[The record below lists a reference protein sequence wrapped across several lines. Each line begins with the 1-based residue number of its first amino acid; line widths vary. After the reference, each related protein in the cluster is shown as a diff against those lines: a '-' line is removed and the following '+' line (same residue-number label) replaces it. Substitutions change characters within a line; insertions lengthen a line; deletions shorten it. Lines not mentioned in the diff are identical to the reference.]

1 MSDLKKRIKISIIL
15 LVVAVFILVTAFFA
29 FGYLYVNNKKTI
41 DPLFD
46 NSSNSFEMGWQNQYG
61 LNFDVSTFSTNNL
74 NFDQETPLTLFKP
87 VPEFSGEA
95 AMFFRTNNLVVN
107 VYIDD
112 KCVHYT
118 SDSGNYNGLS
128 SFNSYIYIPFS
139 EDDIGKN
146 ITLEMYKT
154 PVSFGFC
161 IDNFVFGE
169 PQNVMYGAF
178 SGDMSIIVSSVL
190 TIVAGIVFIWMG
202 IISKKTFEHFKG
214 LLFFGMFCLF
224 IGIWFMTDTL
234 WLYNLLRNI
243 TLIESYSRIFL
254 SACVPCFMMYIF
266 DFFNIRNKK
275 FYIILTLSGFVLF
288 VLFLALNL
296 TDVLSF
302 GHTIFINHL
311 FILVCVVTLL
321 VEMISYLSNING
333 NKGESKIFNIGI
345 IFFAFFVLLDLGR
358 FYQGNEGDSSLL
370 TRFGIFILTV
380 TAVAATTS
388 DVVELLELGIQAG
401 KIGKIAYTD
410 ANTGLGNSSAFKNKF
425 EELDRTKGNYSYIGI
440 IQFDVNNLKII
451 NDSLG
456 HEAGDLLI
464 KTAAEII
471 ESSFG
476 TIGSCYRVGGD
487 EFVSITTYNHAPLA
501 CEEAINKF
509 ESAIEKFNKNPDK
522 PFELHIA
529 YGVAYYQN
537 ASSQFQS
544 LKEVHKLADQRMYN
558 KKKELKARFAKTP
571 EEAAIR

>member
-87 VPEFSGEA
+87 IPEFSGEA

-345 IFFAFFVLLDLGR
+345 IFFAFFVLLDIGR

>member
-321 VEMISYLSNING
+321 VEMISYLSNIDG

-558 KKKELKARFAKTP
+558 KKKELIARFAKTP